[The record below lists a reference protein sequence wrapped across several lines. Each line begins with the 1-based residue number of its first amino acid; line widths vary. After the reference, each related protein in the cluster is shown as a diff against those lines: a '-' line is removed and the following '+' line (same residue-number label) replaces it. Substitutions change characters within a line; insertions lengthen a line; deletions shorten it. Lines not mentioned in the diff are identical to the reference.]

1 MTARNA
7 PELWVLSL
15 FLAGII
21 RCVAQESYLFNATLR
36 SNLQY
41 GRPDAT
47 QEQIEAA
54 ARAAFMQQ
62 WISELPD
69 AYDTVVGER
78 GYRHS
83 GGEARR
89 SGRGRAGDTRHGAS
103 GECHAVDPDGD
114 GAERD
119 VTGRSAPLASRSGW
133 RAGLKPA
140 PTIRPPSAWGRGG
153 PAWRRRTCL
162 DCRW

>member
-7 PELWVLSL
+7 PELWGLCL

-21 RCVAQESYLFNATLR
+21 LCVAQESYLFNATLR

-54 ARAAFMQQ
+54 ARAAFTQQ
-62 WISELPD
+62 WISDLPN
-69 AYDTVVGER
+69 AYDTVLGER

-103 GECHAVDPDGD
+103 GECRAVDPDGD

-119 VTGRSAPLASRSGW
+119 GTFCALSVAVGMASGFESPLTPR
-133 RAGLKPA
+133 R
-140 PTIRPPSAWGRGG
+140 PSAWGRGG
-153 PAWRRRTCL
+153 PEWRRRTCL
-162 DCRW
+162 DCKRQ